1 MPWISDFINQPPSLQ
16 RLGWNS
22 YLLSEASY
30 AGGAATQREDPI
42 LGPRLARSK
51 DPWPIKAASE
61 RCAPFRKDTPGSR
74 ASASPRNLLKFN
86 SSSDVY
92 LDHVVAFRATKCSM
106 PTIRSLD
113 KAFDQHIPV
122 ELVFLNSSARIQL
135 PTYSFSMILLF
146 AASSWKHTA
155 SNL

>member
-1 MPWISDFINQPPSLQ
+1 MCTVQKGYP
-16 RLGWNS
+16 
-22 YLLSEASY
+22 
-30 AGGAATQREDPI
+30 REQ
-42 LGPRLARSK
+42 GFGFSK
-51 DPWPIKAASE
+51 EP
-61 RCAPFRKDTPGSR
+61 
-74 ASASPRNLLKFN
+74 LKFN